1 MGLIEMKDKIVIS
14 GAEHIG
20 KSLSTI
26 LKVGGY
32 DVLLFKSGAETVRIV
47 HENAV
52 QLVIITGVCD
62 MSISALCE
70 RIREFSPVPIF
81 VYSKNAEEDV
91 VSAFENGADDFI
103 RPAVSPRELLARIK
117 RAVARMRHGDDS
129 EDKYVCGDFEIDFSK
144 RSVTVFGETICLTP
158 TEYKITELL
167 CRNPGSVLTH
177 EYIMK
182 AVWGP
187 FVPNDNKILRVNIV
201 NIRKKIEKDSS
212 NPVYIKTQN
221 GIGYVM
227 SQA

>member
-1 MGLIEMKDKIVIS
+1 M
-14 GAEHIG
+14 
-20 KSLSTI
+20 
-26 LKVGGY
+26 
-32 DVLLFKSGAETVRIV
+32 
-47 HENAV
+47 
-52 QLVIITGVCD
+52 
-62 MSISALCE
+62 
-70 RIREFSPVPIF
+70 
-81 VYSKNAEEDV
+81 
-91 VSAFENGADDFI
+91 
-103 RPAVSPRELLARIK
+103 
-117 RAVARMRHGDDS
+117 
-129 EDKYVCGDFEIDFSK
+129 CGDFEIDFSK

-212 NPVYIKTQN
+212 NTVYIKTQN